1 MTPFLLCYGV
11 FRSGSDSLERT
22 LKYDRRASTG
32 NMTAKELEDYVERFL
47 AEELDDPEVQL
58 MLVSFEG
65 D

>member
-1 MTPFLLCYGV
+1 MTFLLCYWV
-11 FRSGSDSLERT
+11 FRRGSGCSNER
-22 LKYDRRASTG
+22 LSMTG
-32 NMTAKELEDYVERFL
+32 GHLSSAMTAKELEDYVERFL

>member
-1 MTPFLLCYGV
+1 MTGEHLQ
-11 FRSGSDSLERT
+11 
-22 LKYDRRASTG
+22 G
-32 NMTAKELEDYVERFL
+32 NMTAKEVEDYVKRFL